1 MTDEV
6 LENQSPTPEKYNV
19 WCRSDLL
26 ALTLFTTALL
36 IYFWPLVLAKA
47 ALFYFDVTE
56 LNYAYRHY
64 FAENLKQGRLA
75 FWCPNLY
82 NGFPLYGESQA
93 GYWHPLKYL
102 FYPFL
107 STWAAFGYDMVTSLA
122 LAGLGTYCWLRRHS
136 TPAGSLAGALVV
148 TFGGFTWAHFVHT
161 SMINALASVPWLVW
175 GLERS
180 WRNGRLGG
188 SVVAGFALACQVF
201 AGHLQDAVFSV
212 QLICLLSGYQLYVH
226 KDFKTRQWLAACG
239 AVAIISGIMLAAVQ
253 WIPSY
258 ELLKRTPRTEG
269 LGWKNQTF
277 GSWHPQLLPSL
288 FVRES
293 YGTRA
298 LDTDWMDG
306 FYPYHEMNTYLGAT
320 AMLLALLGARRWHK
334 PWVGMWVF
342 IGFVAAVF
350 MLGRFTFVMD
360 FWYKIPVLGSSRI
373 PVRYHLWATLATA
386 ALVSQAFVLL
396 EDDSQKIRLKPP
408 LAILG
413 LFLLLAIGI
422 FAWGMTPWWTQAGRW
437 ATAYHRERNNWLTRE
452 LCVSSLR
459 CLLLFTASV
468 ILIRLSGRC
477 RGELARTFVSFMIC
491 VVVGADL
498 IASHWWDMPTV
509 DPSFWTS
516 PPAAVGIVK
525 ADPKAARVMGVPRYS
540 AGEPGYASK
549 PIDFVAPRDALGWS
563 LPLAYGLE
571 SNIGETPFRPARLI
585 KLTDLAGG
593 EAWRFSIEGVSH
605 LVTGQAMNSIIK
617 PTVAGSAFVYPLP
630 EPAPRFHWA
639 KEVQFI
645 TSSNDSSE
653 SLAAIEMKKLGARN
667 AGEVLVIESAGNVKE
682 NFNPSADKSSNLT
695 QGITLEEY
703 AGDNIRLKLTA
714 DQDNWLRLGVSFDP
728 GWHATIDGQP
738 VEIHHAQLA
747 FMAIH
752 VPKGDHEL
760 KLHYRPAYF
769 RLGLGITLIGA
780 ASATFAMLRIKRRQ
794 AEVPAQPLILSPARY
809 ALILLILLA
818 ISAIGPSPSGGIGL
832 SSRWDD
838 SWHRFTWG
846 AGLEAMGK

>member
-1 MTDEV
+1 
-6 LENQSPTPEKYNV
+6 
-19 WCRSDLL
+19 
-26 ALTLFTTALL
+26 
-36 IYFWPLVLAKA
+36 
-47 ALFYFDVTE
+47 
-56 LNYAYRHY
+56 
-64 FAENLKQGRLA
+64 
-75 FWCPNLY
+75 
-82 NGFPLYGESQA
+82 
-93 GYWHPLKYL
+93 
-102 FYPFL
+102 
-107 STWAAFGYDMVTSLA
+107 
-122 LAGLGTYCWLRRHS
+122 
-136 TPAGSLAGALVV
+136 
-148 TFGGFTWAHFVHT
+148 
-161 SMINALASVPWLVW
+161 
-175 GLERS
+175 
-180 WRNGRLGG
+180 
-188 SVVAGFALACQVF
+188 
-201 AGHLQDAVFSV
+201 
-212 QLICLLSGYQLYVH
+212 
-226 KDFKTRQWLAACG
+226 
-239 AVAIISGIMLAAVQ
+239 
-253 WIPSY
+253 
-258 ELLKRTPRTEG
+258 
-269 LGWKNQTF
+269 
-277 GSWHPQLLPSL
+277 
-288 FVRES
+288 
-293 YGTRA
+293 
-298 LDTDWMDG
+298 
-306 FYPYHEMNTYLGAT
+306 
-320 AMLLALLGARRWHK
+320 
-334 PWVGMWVF
+334 
-342 IGFVAAVF
+342 
-350 MLGRFTFVMD
+350 
-360 FWYKIPVLGSSRI
+360 
-373 PVRYHLWATLATA
+373 
-386 ALVSQAFVLL
+386 
-396 EDDSQKIRLKPP
+396 
-408 LAILG
+408 
-413 LFLLLAIGI
+413 
-422 FAWGMTPWWTQAGRW
+422 
-437 ATAYHRERNNWLTRE
+437 
-452 LCVSSLR
+452 
-459 CLLLFTASV
+459 
-468 ILIRLSGRC
+468 
-477 RGELARTFVSFMIC
+477 MIC

-585 KLTDLAGG
+585 KLPDLAGG

-630 EPAPRFHWA
+630 EPEPRFHWA

-645 TSSNDSSE
+645 PPSNDSSE

-667 AGEVLVIESAGNVKE
+667 AGEVLVIESAGNVKD
-682 NFNPSADKSSNLT
+682 NSNPSADKSSNLT

-703 AGDNIRLKLTA
+703 AGDNIRLKVNA
-714 DQDNWLRLGVSFDP
+714 DQDKWLRLGVSYDP

-832 SSRWDD
+832 SSRWAD